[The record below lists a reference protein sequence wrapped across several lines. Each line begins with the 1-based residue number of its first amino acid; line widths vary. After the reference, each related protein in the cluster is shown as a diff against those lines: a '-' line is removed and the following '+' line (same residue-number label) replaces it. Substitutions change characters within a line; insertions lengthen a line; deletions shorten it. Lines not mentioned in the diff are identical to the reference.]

1 MGKRRE
7 HMDWKEPIG
16 GVSKRAKLNEDTNI
30 EVEGRGNNNVCDNM
44 DWAKEASKEDIDFQ
58 LKMEKVTEG
67 IQNFSLKVQ
76 FLIYFY

>member
-7 HMDWKEPIG
+7 RVDWNEPIG

-30 EVEGRGNNNVCDNM
+30 EVEGRENNNVCDNR

-58 LKMEKVTEG
+58 LKMEKVTES

>member
-7 HMDWKEPIG
+7 HMDWKKPIG

-30 EVEGRGNNNVCDNM
+30 EVEGRENNNVCDNR

-67 IQNFSLKVQ
+67 IHNFSLKIQ
-76 FLIYFY
+76 FLIYFS

>member
-1 MGKRRE
+1 MQPF
-7 HMDWKEPIG
+7 PIKPRKPIS
-16 GVSKRAKLNEDTNI
+16 GVSRRAKLNEYTNI

-67 IQNFSLKVQ
+67 IHNFSLKIQ
-76 FLIYFY
+76 FLIYFS